1 VETKNILIISGFD
14 PFNLAGYGSD
24 IRVATKIGVNP
35 LGVIS
40 ALTNQ
45 NPDEVFSISSIDAD
59 LIKQQLDEIFSY
71 ADIDSIKIGMLY
83 SKEVIEI
90 VASYLK
96 DFKGEVVVDPV
107 FNATKGL
114 ELIDFDSIS
123 FFKEQILNSATMIIP
138 NIPEAVFLTLS
149 DLIIDEQCRRL
160 YNMFGVSILLKGGHG
175 NINDQNEL
183 VDIFYNGKEFTSF
196 RRKKIFNVNTHG
208 TGCMLST
215 AISSYLALGFD
226 KVSAIKKAQNFLTN
240 SLNNPIK
247 MRSKQYL
254 SH

>member
-1 VETKNILIISGFD
+1 VKVKNVLIISGFD

-24 IRVATKIGVNP
+24 IRVATKIGANP

-40 ALTNQ
+40 TLTNQ
-45 NPDEVFSISSIDAD
+45 NPDEVFSTLSIDAD
-59 LIKQQLDEIFSY
+59 FIKKQLYEIFSY

-96 DFKGEVVVDPV
+96 DFKGNVVVDPV
-107 FNATKGL
+107 FNATKGS

-123 FFKEQILNSATMIIP
+123 FFKEQILNSATMITP
-138 NIPEAVFLTLS
+138 NIPEAATLTLS
-149 DLIIDEQCRRL
+149 NLLIEEQCKRL

-175 NINDQNEL
+175 NINDHNEL
-183 VDIFYNGKEFTSF
+183 VDIFYNGREYLSF
-196 RRKKIFNVNTHG
+196 NRTKVFNVNTHG

-215 AISSYLALGFD
+215 AIASYLALGFD
-226 KVSAIKKAQNFLTN
+226 EVSAIKKSQNFLTN
-240 SLNNPIK
+240 SFNNPIK
-247 MRSKQYL
+247 MRFKQYL